1 MGVEASSG
9 LRVDEGGAPAAT
21 GTFSDPNGGAVT
33 LTSNSGTVTPT
44 SGVGSGTWS
53 WTEPVADESKG
64 ENVTVTVTD
73 SHGVSAFVP
82 LAVAVNGVKPT
93 VTKTNDPSTVPEGPQ
108 LCPVGTPSTPDPAD
122 NAT

>member
-82 LAVAVNGVKPT
+82 LAVPVNGVKPT
-93 VTKTNDPSTVPEGPQ
+93 VPKTNHPSTLPY
-108 LCPVGTPSTPDPAD
+108 GTNLSLLAPPPPPTPPH
-122 NAT
+122 TH